1 MKTLKQAALALL
13 FVPFMSCGGGA
24 QKSTDSVNEQSQTN
38 KNQTIETIMSRRS
51 IRQYKPQA
59 VDRDTMQTIVECGIN
74 APNGM
79 NKQSWAIR
87 VVDNPEYING
97 ITEVFK
103 KKNQDRIAN
112 ANESKENA
120 VIETIMSRRSIRQYK
135 PQAVNRDT
143 MQIIL
148 DCGINAPNGQNKQS
162 WEVRVVDNPDFIN
175 GITEIYKKEN
185 PKAAEDPK
193 FKNMF
198 RNASTVV
205 FIANDPSYDLSQI
218 DCGLLGENMIL
229 SAWSMGIGS
238 CCLGGPTRFMTS
250 TPAAAEYLKKL
261 DIPEGYQLLYCI
273 AFGYPDETPA
283 AKPRNAAKVKFI
295 D

>member
-1 MKTLKQAALALL
+1 MKGIRLMLMGVGLSLL
-13 FVPFMSCGGGA
+13 CGCGGQTRKETPQVSENRA
-24 QKSTDSVNEQSQTN
+24 DVTSTSH
-38 KNQTIETIMSRRS
+38 
-51 IRQYKPQA
+51 
-59 VDRDTMQTIVECGIN
+59 
-74 APNGM
+74 
-79 NKQSWAIR
+79 
-87 VVDNPEYING
+87 
-97 ITEVFK
+97 
-103 KKNQDRIAN
+103 
-112 ANESKENA
+112 A
-120 VIETIMSRRSIRQYK
+120 VIRTIMSRRSIRQYK

-148 DCGINAPNGQNKQS
+148 DCGINAPNGMNKQS
-162 WEVRVVDNPDFIN
+162 WEVRIVDNPEFIN

-198 RNASTVV
+198 RNAPTVA
-205 FIANDPSYDLSQI
+205 FIAHDPSYDCSQI

-238 CCLGGPTRFMTS
+238 CCMAGPVRFINDS
-250 TPAAAEYLKKL
+250 PAMAPYLKRL
-261 DIPEGYQLLYCI
+261 DFPEGYRLLYCI

-283 AKPRNAAKVKFI
+283 AKPRNAAKVRFI

>member
-1 MKTLKQAALALL
+1 MQMKAKRIRWLK
-13 FVPFMSCGGGA
+13 PSCHA
-24 QKSTDSVNEQSQTN
+24 RST
-38 KNQTIETIMSRRS
+38 
-51 IRQYKPQA
+51 
-59 VDRDTMQTIVECGIN
+59 
-74 APNGM
+74 
-79 NKQSWAIR
+79 
-87 VVDNPEYING
+87 
-97 ITEVFK
+97 
-103 KKNQDRIAN
+103 
-112 ANESKENA
+112 
-120 VIETIMSRRSIRQYK
+120 RQYK

-229 SAWSMGIGS
+229 SAWSMG
-238 CCLGGPTRFMTS
+238 C
-250 TPAAAEYLKKL
+250 
-261 DIPEGYQLLYCI
+261 LLYTS
-273 AFGYPDETPA
+273 DA
-283 AKPRNAAKVKFI
+283 A
-295 D
+295 DD

>member
-24 QKSTDSVNEQSQTN
+24 QKSTDLANEQSQAN

-59 VDRDTMQTIVECGIN
+59 VGRDTMQTIVECGIN

-112 ANESKENA
+112 
-120 VIETIMSRRSIRQYK
+120 
-135 PQAVNRDT
+135 D
-143 MQIIL
+143 
-148 DCGINAPNGQNKQS
+148 PN
-162 WEVRVVDNPDFIN
+162 
-175 GITEIYKKEN
+175 
-185 PKAAEDPK
+185 

-198 RNASTVV
+198 RNAPTVV
-205 FIANDPSYDLSQI
+205 FIANDPSYELSQI

-229 SAWSMGIGS
+229 AAQSMGIGS
-238 CCLGGPTRFMTS
+238 CCLGSPIRFMLTE
-250 TPAAAEYLKKL
+250 PEAAEYVKRLEL
-261 DIPEGYQLLYCI
+261 PEGYNLLYCI
-273 AFGYPDETPA
+273 AFGHPDESPE
-283 AKPRNAAKVKFI
+283 AKPRDISKIKFI

>member
-24 QKSTDSVNEQSQTN
+24 QKSTDSANEQSQTN

-59 VDRDTMQTIVECGIN
+59 VGRDTMQTIVKCGIN

-112 ANESKENA
+112 
-120 VIETIMSRRSIRQYK
+120 
-135 PQAVNRDT
+135 D
-143 MQIIL
+143 
-148 DCGINAPNGQNKQS
+148 PN
-162 WEVRVVDNPDFIN
+162 
-175 GITEIYKKEN
+175 
-185 PKAAEDPK
+185 

-198 RNASTVV
+198 RNAPTVV
-205 FIANDPSYDLSQI
+205 FIANDPSYELSQI

-229 SAWSMGIGS
+229 AAQSMGIGS
-238 CCLGGPTRFMTS
+238 CCLGSPIRFMLTE
-250 TPAAAEYLKKL
+250 PEAAEYVKRLEL
-261 DIPEGYQLLYCI
+261 PEGYNLLYCI
-273 AFGYPDETPA
+273 AFGHPDESPK
-283 AKPRNAAKVKFI
+283 AKPRDTSKIKFI